1 MGITAEQYQAIIDTT
16 NAASLAVAKQ
26 PHITIADRIEH
37 WASTQPDAVFLY
49 FEEQVISY
57 GDVNQRAEEYAR
69 VAISKGLGKGD
80 VVSLMMTNRPEFFY
94 AWFGMLKL
102 GVITAFINTQ
112 AKGAALAH
120 AINTVDSK
128 LLLIGDEC
136 LASFTA
142 LNDSLDFIVISESD
156 LVDNGFESLAVAQSA
171 LSADIIYYKGLR
183 AGLTGA
189 DLCCYI
195 FTSGTTGLPKASLIT
210 HGKWINTGVRWCAM
224 AGSNSDDI
232 FYCVLPLFHGAGL
245 MSMFSTV
252 IATGAPCVL
261 RRKFSASKFWLDI
274 ANYQVTCFIYVGE
287 ICRYLTN
294 MPAVEQEKDN
304 QLKYVIGSGMGVDVW
319 PKFVQRFG
327 SHLRIFEGWGSTE
340 ANCNMAN
347 VDNTPGACGRV
358 PFVERNILRHVKYD
372 IETGTHLRG
381 DNGFLIEAEPGEV
394 GEMLGWVSMGNGT
407 VISPFDG
414 YSNTCANEE
423 KLLRNVFEQGDCWFR
438 TGDLMRC
445 DQQRYFYF
453 VDRIGDTFRWKSE
466 NVSTTEVEQQLSLYS
481 DAELI
486 SVYGVKVPQQEGR
499 AGMAGITMKLGY
511 EFDAKTFYTIVAANL
526 PSYAQPLFVRICMQ
540 MDMTETFKL
549 RKIDY
554 QRQGYNPNKFSDQ
567 LFVLDKANQTF
578 SAYNSALL
586 NTLRIAEYESE

>member
-1 MGITAEQYQAIIDTT
+1 MGISAEQYQTVIDKT
-16 NAASLAVAKQ
+16 NAASMEVAKQ

-37 WASTQPDAVFLY
+37 WASVQPDAVFLY
-49 FEEQVISY
+49 FEQQVISY
-57 GDVNQRAEEYAR
+57 GEVNQQAEEYAR
-69 VAISKGLGKGD
+69 VAISKGLVKGD

-102 GVITAFINTQ
+102 GIVTAFINTQ
-112 AKGAALAH
+112 SKGAALEH
-120 AINTVDSK
+120 AIITVDSK
-128 LLLIGDEC
+128 FLLIGDEC
-136 LASFTA
+136 LASFAA
-142 LNDSLDFIVISESD
+142 LNNSLDFIIIPESD
-156 LVDNGFESLAVAQSA
+156 QADGQFESFAVAQA
-171 LSADIIYYKGLR
+171 RLSPDTVYHKDLR

-195 FTSGTTGLPKASLIT
+195 FTSGTTGLPKASIIT

-224 AGSNSDDI
+224 AGSNSHDI

-261 RRKFSASKFWLDI
+261 RRKFSASNFWLDI

-294 MPAVEQEKDN
+294 TPAVKEEKNN

-327 SHLRIFEGWGSTE
+327 SHLRIYEGWGSTE

-358 PFVERNILRHVKYD
+358 PFVERNILRHVRYD
-372 IETGTHLRG
+372 IETDTHLQ
-381 DNGFLIEAEPGEV
+381 DDKGFLIEAKPDEV

-414 YSNTCANEE
+414 YSNSIASEQ
-423 KLLRNVFEQGDCWFR
+423 KLLRHVFEQGDCWFR

-445 DQQRYFYF
+445 DKQRYFYF

-466 NVSTTEVEQQLSLYS
+466 NVSTTEVEQQLSLYG

-486 SVYGVKVPQQEGR
+486 SIYGVKVPQQEGR
-499 AGMAGITMKLGY
+499 AGMAGITMKFGC
-511 EFDAKTFYTIVAANL
+511 EFDARTFYAIVANNL
-526 PSYAQPLFVRICMQ
+526 PSYAQPLFVRVCAQ

-554 QRQGYNPNKFSDQ
+554 QRQGYNPNQFSDQ
-567 LFVLDKANQTF
+567 LFVLDKANQTY
-578 SAYNSALL
+578 SAYTLALL
-586 NTLRIAEYESE
+586 NKLELAEYESE

>member
-1 MGITAEQYQAIIDTT
+1 
-16 NAASLAVAKQ
+16 
-26 PHITIADRIEH
+26 
-37 WASTQPDAVFLY
+37 
-49 FEEQVISY
+49 
-57 GDVNQRAEEYAR
+57 
-69 VAISKGLGKGD
+69 
-80 VVSLMMTNRPEFFY
+80 
-94 AWFGMLKL
+94 
-102 GVITAFINTQ
+102 
-112 AKGAALAH
+112 
-120 AINTVDSK
+120 
-128 LLLIGDEC
+128 
-136 LASFTA
+136 
-142 LNDSLDFIVISESD
+142 
-156 LVDNGFESLAVAQSA
+156 
-171 LSADIIYYKGLR
+171 
-183 AGLTGA
+183 
-189 DLCCYI
+189 
-195 FTSGTTGLPKASLIT
+195 
-210 HGKWINTGVRWCAM
+210 
-224 AGSNSDDI
+224 
-232 FYCVLPLFHGAGL
+232 
-245 MSMFSTV
+245 
-252 IATGAPCVL
+252 
-261 RRKFSASKFWLDI
+261 
-274 ANYQVTCFIYVGE
+274 
-287 ICRYLTN
+287 
-294 MPAVEQEKDN
+294 
-304 QLKYVIGSGMGVDVW
+304 MGVDVW
-319 PKFVQRFG
+319 PKFVLRFG

-414 YSNTCANEE
+414 YSNTGANEG

-486 SVYGVKVPQQEGR
+486 SIYGVKVPQQEGR
-499 AGMAGITMKLGY
+499 AGMAGITMKPTH
-511 EFDAKTFYTIVAANL
+511 EFDAKIFYAIVAANL

-540 MDMTETFKL
+540 MDITETFKL

-578 SAYNSALL
+578 SAYNNALL
-586 NTLRIAEYESE
+586 NTLGIAEYESE

>member
-1 MGITAEQYQAIIDTT
+1 MGITAEQYQSIIDTT
-16 NAASLAVAKQ
+16 NAASIEVAKQ

-37 WASTQPDAVFLY
+37 WASVQPNAVFLY
-49 FEEQVISY
+49 FEQQVISY
-57 GDVNQRAEEYAR
+57 GDVNRRAEDYAR
-69 VAISKGLGKGD
+69 LAISKGLVKGD

-142 LNDSLDFIVISESD
+142 LNDSLDFIVIPESD
-156 LVDNGFESLAVAQSA
+156 LVDNQFESFAATQA
-171 LSADIIYYKGLR
+171 LLNADIVYHKGLR
-183 AGLTGA
+183 AGLTSA

-261 RRKFSASKFWLDI
+261 RRRFSASKFWLDI
-274 ANYQVTCFIYVGE
+274 ASHQVTCFIYVGE

-294 MPAVEQEKDN
+294 IPAVEQEKNN

-327 SHLRIFEGWGSTE
+327 SHLRIYEGWGSTE

-372 IETGTHLRG
+372 IETDTHIK
-381 DNGFLIEAEPGEV
+381 DENGFLIEADIGEV

-414 YSNTCANEE
+414 YSNTGANEK

-499 AGMAGITMKLGY
+499 AGMVGITMKPGR
-511 EFDAKTFYTIVAANL
+511 EFDTKTFYALVAANL
-526 PSYAQPLFVRICMQ
+526 PSYAQPLFVRVCAQ

-554 QRQGYNPNKFSDQ
+554 QRQGYNPNEFSDQ

-578 SAYNSALL
+578 SAYNNALL
-586 NTLRIAEYESE
+586 NRLGIAEYESE